1 MATGDDFQ
9 GLVVKEVIPLD
20 REELGRGAYGRVY
33 AVKYCGIICAAKEIH
48 SILVEGVGRVQ
59 MQHTVESFMRECRQ
73 CSLLRHPNVIQF
85 LGVYYPS
92 ERGAGRMQLPVMVM
106 EMMADSLT
114 SLVDKHKEIPV
125 HIKFSIVHDVSL
137 GLCYLH
143 NHDPPIVHRDLSPNN
158 ILLTVHHVA
167 KISDLGV
174 AKVIKADS
182 RKTMTKAPGIVDFMP
197 PESLSNTP
205 VYGPPMDVFS
215 FAGIILHTF
224 NQQWPHP
231 TDQIQFDPKTRR
243 KVALMEVERRQ
254 EYLDKL
260 RGKAEVLR
268 PLVEECLDDDPAV
281 RPTIAAVC
289 ERIQVSKDAYT
300 KESSKDVIAL
310 YQEIKQLRSEK
321 DQLKQE
327 NNLKITQLKSEIDQ
341 LKFENYQI
349 LSENDQLR
357 QQL

>member
-1 MATGDDFQ
+1 MDTGDDFQ
-9 GLVVKEVIPLD
+9 GLVLKEIILLD

-33 AVKYCGIICAAKEIH
+33 AVNYCEMICAAKEIH
-48 SILVEGVGRVQ
+48 SILAEGVGRVQ
-59 MQHTVESFMRECRQ
+59 MQHTVESFMKECRQ

-182 RKTMTKAPGIVDFMP
+182 RKTMTKAPGTVDFMP

-205 VYGPPMDVFS
+205 VYGLPMDIFS
-215 FAGIILHTF
+215 FAGVILHTF

-231 TDQIQFDPKTRR
+231 TDQIQFDPMQDQKEGGFNGSG
-243 KVALMEVERRQ
+243 AS
-254 EYLDKL
+254 
-260 RGKAEVLR
+260 
-268 PLVEECLDDDPAV
+268 P
-281 RPTIAAVC
+281 
-289 ERIQVSKDAYT
+289 RIP
-300 KESSKDVIAL
+300 
-310 YQEIKQLRSEK
+310 
-321 DQLKQE
+321 
-327 NNLKITQLKSEIDQ
+327 
-341 LKFENYQI
+341 
-349 LSENDQLR
+349 
-357 QQL
+357 